1 MKKKYKK
8 SPSGRLYIG
17 KAVFQSKAL
26 AKGRAENLRSRGYK
40 AWVEGRT
47 VYNK

>member
-1 MKKKYKK
+1 MAKRKKK
-8 SPSGRLYIG
+8 SPSGRLYVG
-17 KAVFQSKAL
+17 KAVFQSKKL
-26 AKGRAENLRSRGYK
+26 AKARASNLRSRGYI